1 MATTAKANTNNFIR
15 WNRITGAL
23 TLANLQAAAG
33 TDGSSGIENE
43 NPPENDCL
51 PLAPTEGSSKPSDA

>member
-23 TLANLQAAAG
+23 TLAGLQALAG
-33 TDGSSGIENE
+33 TAITGIENE
-43 NPPENDCL
+43 RPPENDCL
-51 PLAPTEGSSKPSDA
+51 PLAPTEGSNKPSDA